1 MPLLPRRLTLA
12 LAGAGLAAPA
22 RASTAW
28 RPSRPMR
35 IVVPAPPGG
44 ITDIGGRIVA
54 AQLQAAWGQ
63 PVVVENRSGGGG
75 VTGTVEFLRAAADG
89 HTLLVGNIGPQAIAY
104 TLFRGLPYE
113 PSAFAPVS
121 GLIRGPNVLV
131 VHPSVPATNVAEFIA
146 LLRRRPRELNYASSG
161 IGQSPHLSGVWFL
174 QLAQAEATHVPFRGS
189 APALVELL
197 AGNVQ
202 FMFENLIAAS
212 QHVQAGRLRALA
224 VTSAERSPRLPD
236 VPALRETAPE
246 MAAYDVSTW
255 VGLFAHG
262 AAPPEA
268 VAAINAEVRSVLA
281 TAETEARFAQTGSIP
296 HITTP
301 EQFSDFVTREVT
313 KWRDVI
319 RREGLVME
327 LS

>member
-1 MPLLPRRLTLA
+1 MIALPRRSALA
-12 LAGAGLAAPA
+12 LAGAAIVPAA
-22 RASTAW
+22 RASTWQPA
-28 RPSRPMR
+28 RPMR
-35 IVVPAPPGG
+35 IIVPAPPGG

-54 AQLQAAWGQ
+54 ARLQAAWGQ
-63 PVVVENRSGGGG
+63 PVVVENRAGGGG
-75 VTGTVEFLRAAADG
+75 VTGTSEFLRAAPDG

-104 TLFRGLPYE
+104 SLFRALPYE

-146 LLRRRPRELNYASSG
+146 LLRQRPGQLNYASSG
-161 IGQSPHLSGVWFL
+161 VGQSPHLSGVWFL
-174 QLAQAEATHVPFRGS
+174 QLAGAQATHVPFRGS
-189 APALVELL
+189 APALVDLL

-212 QHVQAGRLRALA
+212 PHVQAGRLRALA
-224 VTSAERSPRLPD
+224 VTSAERSPRLPE

-246 MAAYDVSTW
+246 LAAFDVSTW

-262 AAPPEA
+262 AAPRDA
-268 VAAINAEVRSVLA
+268 VAAINAEVRGVLA
-281 TAETEARFAQTGSIP
+281 LPETEARFAQTGSIP

-301 EQFSDFVTREVT
+301 EQFSEFVAREIT
-313 KWRDVI
+313 KWGDVI

-327 LS
+327 LT

>member
-1 MPLLPRRLTLA
+1 MPVLHRRLA
-12 LAGAGLAAPA
+12 LALAA
-22 RASTAW
+22 ASIASAAKASPW
-28 RPSRPMR
+28 RPTRQMR
-35 IVVPAPPGG
+35 IIVPAPPGG

-54 AQLQAAWGQ
+54 AQLQATWGQ
-63 PVVVENRSGGGG
+63 AVVVENRSGGGG
-75 VTGTVEFLRAAADG
+75 VTGTIEFLRAPADG

-113 PSAFAPVS
+113 ASAFAPVS
-121 GLIRGPNVLV
+121 GLIRGPNILV
-131 VHPSVPATNVAEFIA
+131 VHPSVEATTVADFIA

-161 IGQSPHLSGVWFL
+161 IGQSPHLAGVWFL

-224 VTSAERSPRLPD
+224 VTSAERSPLLPD

-246 MAAYDVSTW
+246 LAGYDVSTW
-255 VGLFAHG
+255 VGLFAH
-262 AAPPEA
+262 ASAPTEA
-268 VAAINAEVRSVLA
+268 IAAINAEVRAVLSTPD
-281 TAETEARFAQTGSIP
+281 TALRFAQTGSIP
-296 HITTP
+296 HVTTP
-301 EQFSDFVTREVT
+301 EQFTEFVGREVT

>member
-1 MPLLPRRLTLA
+1 MPLLQRRLA
-12 LAGAGLAAPA
+12 LALAAASLAPA
-22 RASTAW
+22 ATASTW
-28 RPSRPMR
+28 RPTRQMR
-35 IVVPAPPGG
+35 IIVPAPPGG

-75 VTGTVEFLRAAADG
+75 VTGTVEFLRAPADG

-113 PSAFAPVS
+113 ASAFAPVS
-121 GLIRGPNVLV
+121 GLIRGPNILV
-131 VHPSVPATNVAEFIA
+131 VHPSVQASTVAEFIA

-161 IGQSPHLSGVWFL
+161 IGQSPHLAGVWFL

-224 VTSAERSPRLPD
+224 VTAAERSPLLPD

-246 MAAYDVSTW
+246 MAGYDVSTW
-255 VGLFAHG
+255 VGLFAHA

-268 VAAINAEVRSVLA
+268 IAAINAEVRAALSTPE
-281 TAETEARFAQTGSIP
+281 TAARFAQTGSIP
-296 HITTP
+296 HMTTP
-301 EQFSDFVTREVT
+301 EEFTAFVGREVA

-319 RREGLVME
+319 RSEGLVME
-327 LS
+327 LG

>member
-1 MPLLPRRLTLA
+1 MPLLQRRLVLA
-12 LAGAGLAAPA
+12 LAAANLASAA
-22 RASTAW
+22 TASTW
-28 RPSRPMR
+28 RPTRQMR
-35 IVVPAPPGG
+35 IIVPAPPGG

-75 VTGTVEFLRAAADG
+75 VTGTVEFLRAPADG

-113 PSAFAPVS
+113 ASAFAPVS
-121 GLIRGPNVLV
+121 GLIRGPNILV
-131 VHPSVPATNVAEFIA
+131 VHPSVPATTVAEFIA

-161 IGQSPHLSGVWFL
+161 IGQSPHLAGVLFL
-174 QLAQAEATHVPFRGS
+174 QLAQAEATHLPFRGS

-224 VTSAERSPRLPD
+224 VTSAERSGLLPD

-246 MAAYDVSTW
+246 MAGYDVSTW
-255 VGLFAHG
+255 VGLFAHA

-268 VAAINAEVRSVLA
+268 IAAINAEVRAALSTPE
-281 TAETEARFAQTGSIP
+281 TAARFAQTGSIP
-296 HITTP
+296 HMTTP
-301 EQFSDFVTREVT
+301 EEFTEFVGLEVT

-319 RREGLVME
+319 RREGLIME
-327 LS
+327 LG

>member
-1 MPLLPRRLTLA
+1 MHHLTRRLALV
-12 LAGAGLAAPA
+12 LAGSGLAARA
-22 RASTAW
+22 RASDW

-35 IVVPAPPGG
+35 IIVPAPPGG
-44 ITDIGGRIVA
+44 ITDIGGRLVG

-75 VTGTVEFLRAAADG
+75 VTGTVEFLRAAPDG
-89 HTLLVGNIGPQAIAY
+89 HTLLVGNIGPQSIAY
-104 TLFRGLPYE
+104 TLFRELPYT
-113 PSAFAPVS
+113 PASFAPVS

-131 VHPSVPATNVAEFIA
+131 VHPSVPATTVPEFIA
-146 LLRRRPRELNYASSG
+146 LLRARRGQLNYASSG

-174 QLAQAEATHVPFRGS
+174 QLAQAEAAHVPFRGS

-224 VTSAERSPRLPD
+224 VTSAERSPLLPD

-246 MAAYDVSTW
+246 MAEYDVSTW
-255 VGLFAHG
+255 VGLFG
-262 AAPPEA
+262 LAASPPEA
-268 VAAINAEVRSVLA
+268 ASACNAEVSKVLA
-281 TAETEARFAQTGSIP
+281 QPETRTRFAQAGSAP
-296 HITTP
+296 HPTTV
-301 EQFSDFVTREVT
+301 EQFGDFVSREIA

-319 RREGLVME
+319 RREGLVLE
-327 LS
+327 LG

>member
-1 MPLLPRRLTLA
+1 
-12 LAGAGLAAPA
+12 
-22 RASTAW
+22 
-28 RPSRPMR
+28 MR
-35 IVVPAPPGG
+35 IIVPAPPGG

-54 AQLQAAWGQ
+54 AQLQATWGQ
-63 PVVVENRSGGGG
+63 AVVVENRSGGGG
-75 VTGTVEFLRAAADG
+75 VTGTVEFLRAPADG

-113 PSAFAPVS
+113 ASAFAPVS
-121 GLIRGPNVLV
+121 GLIRGPNILV
-131 VHPSVPATNVAEFIA
+131 VHPSVEATTVADFIA

-161 IGQSPHLSGVWFL
+161 IGQSPHLAGVWFL

-202 FMFENLIAAS
+202 FMF
-212 QHVQAGRLRALA
+212 
-224 VTSAERSPRLPD
+224 
-236 VPALRETAPE
+236 VPALRETAAE
-246 MAAYDVSTW
+246 LAGYDVSTW
-255 VGLFAHG
+255 VGLFAH
-262 AAPPEA
+262 ASAPAEA
-268 VAAINAEVRSVLA
+268 IAAINAEVRAVLGTPD
-281 TAETEARFAQTGSIP
+281 TALRFAQAGSIP
-296 HITTP
+296 HVTTP
-301 EQFSDFVTREVT
+301 EQFTEFVGREVT

>member
-1 MPLLPRRLTLA
+1 MPVLHRRLA
-12 LAGAGLAAPA
+12 LALAAA
-22 RASTAW
+22 SLASAANASTW
-28 RPSRPMR
+28 RPTRQIR
-35 IVVPAPPGG
+35 IIVPAPPGG

-75 VTGTVEFLRAAADG
+75 VTGTIEFLRAPADG

-113 PSAFAPVS
+113 ASAFAPVS
-121 GLIRGPNVLV
+121 GLIRGPNILV
-131 VHPSVPATNVAEFIA
+131 VHPSVEATTVAEFIA

-161 IGQSPHLSGVWFL
+161 IGQSPHLAGVWFL

-224 VTSAERSPRLPD
+224 VTSAERSPLLPD

-246 MAAYDVSTW
+246 LAGYDVSTW
-255 VGLFAHG
+255 VGLFAH
-262 AAPPEA
+262 ASAPTEA
-268 VAAINAEVRSVLA
+268 IAAINAEVRAVLSTPD
-281 TAETEARFAQTGSIP
+281 TALRFAQTGSIP
-296 HITTP
+296 HVTTP
-301 EQFSDFVTREVT
+301 EQFTEFVGREVT

>member
-1 MPLLPRRLTLA
+1 MTALPRRSALA
-12 LAGAGLAAPA
+12 LAGAAIVPAA
-22 RASTAW
+22 RASTWQPA
-28 RPSRPMR
+28 RPMR
-35 IVVPAPPGG
+35 IIVPAPPGG

-54 AQLQAAWGQ
+54 ARLQAAWGQ
-63 PVVVENRSGGGG
+63 PVVVENRAGGGG
-75 VTGTVEFLRAAADG
+75 VTGTSEFLRAAPDG

-104 TLFRGLPYE
+104 SLFRALPYE

-146 LLRRRPRELNYASSG
+146 LLRQRPGQLNYASSG
-161 IGQSPHLSGVWFL
+161 VGQSPHLSGVWFL
-174 QLAQAEATHVPFRGS
+174 QLAGAQATHVPFRGS
-189 APALVELL
+189 APALVDLL

-212 QHVQAGRLRALA
+212 PHVQAGRLRALA
-224 VTSAERSPRLPD
+224 VTSAERSPRLPE

-246 MAAYDVSTW
+246 LAAFDVSTW

-262 AAPPEA
+262 AAPRDA
-268 VAAINAEVRSVLA
+268 VAAINAEVRGVLA
-281 TAETEARFAQTGSIP
+281 LPETEARFAQTGSIP

-301 EQFSDFVTREVT
+301 EQFSEFVAREIT
-313 KWRDVI
+313 KWGDVI

-327 LS
+327 LT

>member
-1 MPLLPRRLTLA
+1 MPVLHRRLA
-12 LAGAGLAAPA
+12 LALAAA
-22 RASTAW
+22 SIASAAKASTW
-28 RPSRPMR
+28 RPTRQMR
-35 IVVPAPPGG
+35 IIVPAPPGG

-75 VTGTVEFLRAAADG
+75 VTGTVEFLRAPADG

-113 PSAFAPVS
+113 ASAFAPVS
-121 GLIRGPNVLV
+121 GLIRGPNILV
-131 VHPSVPATNVAEFIA
+131 VHPSVEATTVADFIA

-161 IGQSPHLSGVWFL
+161 IGQSPHLAGVWFL

-224 VTSAERSPRLPD
+224 VTSAERSPLLPD

-246 MAAYDVSTW
+246 LAGYDVSTW
-255 VGLFAHG
+255 VGLFAH
-262 AAPPEA
+262 ASAPTEA
-268 VAAINAEVRSVLA
+268 IAAINAEVRAVLGTPD
-281 TAETEARFAQTGSIP
+281 TAQRFAQTGSIP
-296 HITTP
+296 HVTTP
-301 EQFSDFVTREVT
+301 EQFTEFVGREVT

>member
-1 MPLLPRRLTLA
+1 MPVLHRRLA
-12 LAGAGLAAPA
+12 LALAAA
-22 RASTAW
+22 SIASAAKASTW
-28 RPSRPMR
+28 RPTRQIR
-35 IVVPAPPGG
+35 IIVPAPPGG

-75 VTGTVEFLRAAADG
+75 VTGTIEFLRAPADG

-113 PSAFAPVS
+113 ASAFAPVS
-121 GLIRGPNVLV
+121 GLIRGPNILV
-131 VHPSVPATNVAEFIA
+131 VHPSVEATTVAEFIA

-161 IGQSPHLSGVWFL
+161 IGQSPHLAGVWFL

-224 VTSAERSPRLPD
+224 VTSAERSPLLPD

-246 MAAYDVSTW
+246 LAGYDVSTW
-255 VGLFAHG
+255 VGLFAH
-262 AAPPEA
+262 ASAPTEA
-268 VAAINAEVRSVLA
+268 IAAINAEVRAVLSTPD
-281 TAETEARFAQTGSIP
+281 TALRFAQTGSIP
-296 HITTP
+296 HVTTP
-301 EQFSDFVTREVT
+301 EQFTEFVGREVT

>member
-1 MPLLPRRLTLA
+1 MPLLQRRLA
-12 LAGAGLAAPA
+12 LALAAASLAPA
-22 RASTAW
+22 ATASTW
-28 RPSRPMR
+28 RPTRQMR
-35 IVVPAPPGG
+35 IIVPAPPGG

-75 VTGTVEFLRAAADG
+75 VTGTVEFLRAPADG

-113 PSAFAPVS
+113 ASAFAPVS
-121 GLIRGPNVLV
+121 GLIRGPNILV
-131 VHPSVPATNVAEFIA
+131 VHPSVQASTVAEFIA

-161 IGQSPHLSGVWFL
+161 IGQSPH
-174 QLAQAEATHVPFRGS
+174 LAQAEATHVPFRGS

-224 VTSAERSPRLPD
+224 VTSAERSPLLPD

-246 MAAYDVSTW
+246 MAGYDVSTW
-255 VGLFAHG
+255 VGLFAHA

-268 VAAINAEVRSVLA
+268 IAAINAEVRAALSTPE
-281 TAETEARFAQTGSIP
+281 TAARFAQTGSIP
-296 HITTP
+296 HMTTP
-301 EQFSDFVTREVT
+301 EEFTAFVGREVA

-319 RREGLVME
+319 RSEGLVME
-327 LS
+327 LG

>member
-1 MPLLPRRLTLA
+1 MPPLTRRAALALPALLPSAA
-12 LAGAGLAAPA
+12 LA
-22 RASTAW
+22 SSW
-28 RPSRPMR
+28 RPTRPMR

-75 VTGTVEFLRAAADG
+75 VTGTVEFLRAAPDG
-89 HTLLVGNIGPQAIAY
+89 HTLLVGNIGPQAIGY
-104 TLFRGLPYE
+104 TLFRELPYA
-113 PSAFAPVS
+113 PAAFAPVS

-131 VHPSVPATNVAEFIA
+131 VHPSVPATTVAEFIA
-146 LLRRRPRELNYASSG
+146 LLKTRPRELNYASSG

-174 QLAQAEATHVPFRGS
+174 QLAGAEATHVPFRGS

-236 VPALRETAPE
+236 VPAMREAAPE
-246 MAAYDVSTW
+246 MASYDVSTW
-255 VGLFAHG
+255 VGLFAHA
-262 AAPPEA
+262 AAPRDA
-268 VAAINAEVRSVLA
+268 LTAINAEVTRALA
-281 TAETEARFAQTGSIP
+281 APENEARLAQAGSVP
-296 HITTP
+296 HVTTP
-301 EQFSDFVTREVT
+301 EQFGDFVEREIA

-319 RREGLVME
+319 RREGLVLE

>member
-1 MPLLPRRLTLA
+1 
-12 LAGAGLAAPA
+12 
-22 RASTAW
+22 
-28 RPSRPMR
+28 
-35 IVVPAPPGG
+35 
-44 ITDIGGRIVA
+44 
-54 AQLQAAWGQ
+54 
-63 PVVVENRSGGGG
+63 VVVENRSGGGG
-75 VTGTVEFLRAAADG
+75 VTGTVEFLRAPADG

-113 PSAFAPVS
+113 ASAFAPVS
-121 GLIRGPNVLV
+121 GLIRGPNILV
-131 VHPSVPATNVAEFIA
+131 VHPSVQASTVAEFIA

-161 IGQSPHLSGVWFL
+161 IGQSPHLAGVWFL

-224 VTSAERSPRLPD
+224 VTSAERSPLLPD

-246 MAAYDVSTW
+246 MAGYDVSTW
-255 VGLFAHG
+255 VGLFAHA

-268 VAAINAEVRSVLA
+268 IAAINAEVRAALSTPE
-281 TAETEARFAQTGSIP
+281 TAARFAQTGSIP
-296 HITTP
+296 HMTTP
-301 EQFSDFVTREVT
+301 EEFTAFVGREVA

-327 LS
+327 LG